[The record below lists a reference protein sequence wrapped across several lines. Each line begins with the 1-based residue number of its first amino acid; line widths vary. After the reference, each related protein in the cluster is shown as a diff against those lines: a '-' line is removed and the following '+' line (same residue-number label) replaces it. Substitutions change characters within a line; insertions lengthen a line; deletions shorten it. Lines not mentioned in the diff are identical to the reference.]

1 MKSMANRLQQALQ
14 IAELMEERRSDIQE
28 AAALD
33 AGFPAKITGMEVDIA
48 VKHLRTM
55 EEELSRLS
63 GGKPYGTVGAIF
75 PYDAP
80 SMMLARVAGA
90 ALITGNRL
98 RFSFS
103 SSIPRS
109 AAVMSEV
116 CKPVSV
122 LEQVTGVDNRRFGE
136 QCVNDPEV
144 RVLFI
149 SGALEVGESY
159 RSRREAFDKL
169 IFAGPGGMP
178 AIVVFEDADAEYAAR
193 FIARRAFLNGG
204 QYCAT
209 LKKALI
215 HESLF
220 EAVRDRVMELTEEL
234 RVGDP
239 LDPETDIGPIKVE
252 RTRKAIANAIESCSG
267 ARLLRGGVDGQ
278 TVYPVIFEARSNWT
292 VPDLQLFGP
301 FLVVKPFL
309 DPQTAVRELI
319 RTRYGFQLYF
329 FGSASQEAI
338 RLFNEHFGMVFDNP
352 NFLFAPLRTSF
363 GGKKESGW
371 INERSKEGWITRDG
385 RFHYSMELVRR

>member
-1 MKSMANRLQQALQ
+1 MKSMANPLEEALQ
-14 IAELMEERRSDIQE
+14 IAERLQERKSDIQE

-33 AGFPAKITGMEVDIA
+33 AGFPAKITAMEVDIA
-48 VKHLRTM
+48 AEHLRTM
-55 EEELSRLS
+55 AEELSWFN
-63 GGKPYGTVGAIF
+63 GGKPYGTVAAIF

-80 SMMLARVAGA
+80 SMMLARVGGA

-103 SSIPRS
+103 SAIARS
-109 AAVMSEV
+109 AAIMSEI
-116 CKPVSV
+116 CKPVPV
-122 LEQVTGVDNRRFGE
+122 LEPVTGVNNRRFG
-136 QCVNDPEV
+136 QLCVTDPEV
-144 RVLFI
+144 RVLFV

-159 RSRREAFDKL
+159 RNRADAFDKL

-178 AIVVFEDADAEYAAR
+178 AIVVFEDADIEEAAR

-209 LKKALI
+209 LKKAMI

-220 EAVRDRVMELTEEL
+220 EALRDRVMNLTEQL

-252 RTRKAIANAIESCSG
+252 RTRKAIANAVERCSG
-267 ARLLRGGVDGQ
+267 ARLLRGRVDGA
-278 TVYPVIFEARSNWT
+278 TVYPIIFEAEPEWP

-301 FLVVKPFL
+301 FLVLKPFL

-319 RTRYGFQLYF
+319 QTRYGFQLYF
-329 FGSASQEAI
+329 FGSAPEEAVQ
-338 RLFNEHFGMVFDNP
+338 LFNAHFGMVFDNP
-352 NFLFAPLRTSF
+352 DFLFSPLRTSF

-371 INERSKEGWITRDG
+371 LCERTKAGWITRDG
-385 RFHYSMELVRR
+385 RFHYSVELVRH